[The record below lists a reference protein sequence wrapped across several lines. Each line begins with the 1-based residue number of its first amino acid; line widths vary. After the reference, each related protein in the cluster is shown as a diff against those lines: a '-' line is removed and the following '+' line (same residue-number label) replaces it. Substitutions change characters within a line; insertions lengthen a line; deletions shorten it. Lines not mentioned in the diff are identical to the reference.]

1 MQALTK
7 PVELNDLGVPAYLDY
22 IRKVVAPNKLA
33 REVKLAELA
42 SNLRTADRVHCAKYL
57 QAVAIKEKAPA

>member
-22 IRKVVAPNKLA
+22 IHKVVAPNKLA
-33 REVKLAELA
+33 REVKLADRA
-42 SNLRTADRVHCAKYL
+42 LRPKYL
-57 QAVAIKEKAPA
+57 RAVAILEKAPA